1 MGFVQKLA
9 RRSDRIKSLTKD
21 QILKNCECKHYFKVK
36 IPRLTWKYVLNLK
49 NWK

>member
-9 RRSDRIKSLTKD
+9 KKRIKPGAKLVA
-21 QILKNCECKHYFKVK
+21 LKNCECKHYFKVK
-36 IPRLTWKYVLNLK
+36 IPRLTWKYVLNIK

>member
-9 RRSDRIKSLTKD
+9 KRRVKPITKLEA
-21 QILKNCECKHYFKVK
+21 LKNCECKYYFKVK
-36 IPRLTWKYVLNLK
+36 IPRLTWKYVLNIK